1 MVASARLIPLTR
13 LHRTAESSANG
24 SNPLEK
30 PRSTADSQ
38 ADVPPGWSR
47 KGKLVLVIRLLNGRG
62 GGAERLF
69 CEMANMFDEAGYEV
83 TCIYCDSSPGS
94 PFFPISRRVAVI
106 NLWHRAARSGAV
118 YGALDHLAKH
128 LPPTGGSSL
137 IDWFSKNLFFIRRL
151 AAAVA
156 SVQPDLVIS
165 FLPPA
170 NTPSV
175 IAARLAGAKVLPTN
189 HNVPEQD
196 FRSPLRWDQ
205 NPVDRFLRL
214 HVLRYATR
222 VHVLL
227 PSFLEWF
234 PESIRKRGIAITNY
248 VSRDFE
254 NVELP
259 ERRQKTIVGVG
270 RLAPVKNYGA
280 LIDAWAL
287 IAKDYP
293 EWSVEIHGSGPDHQR
308 LLHRVRELKLSS
320 VHLRGQTSSIKDVYL
335 AGEIFCHPAHHE
347 GFGLAVAEA
356 LACGLPAVAYS
367 DCPGVNELVQHEVN
381 GLLVARSGGP
391 AALAAALRR
400 LIEDESLRTQLR
412 ERAPITMR
420 AFSFEA
426 FRRNWLSLVEDI
438 TSKARAA

>member
-1 MVASARLIPLTR
+1 MNRVAKP
-13 LHRTAESSANG
+13 HANG
-24 SNPLEK
+24 ASLLEK
-30 PRSTADSQ
+30 SATDSWT
-38 ADVPPGWSR
+38 DVPPAWSR
-47 KGKLVLVIRLLNGRG
+47 KGKLVLVIRLLHGRG

-83 TCIYCDSSPGS
+83 TCLYCDSSPGN
-94 PFFPISRRVAVI
+94 PFFPISPRIAVV
-106 NLWHRAARSGAV
+106 NLWRRAARSGAA
-118 YGALDHLAKH
+118 YGAIDYLSKQ
-128 LPPTGGSSL
+128 LPPARGRLL
-137 IDWFSKNLFFIRRL
+137 IDWLATNLYFIRRL

-175 IAARLAGAKVLPTN
+175 IAARLVGARVVPTN

-196 FRSPLRWDQ
+196 FGSPLRWDQ

-234 PESIRKRGIAITNY
+234 PDSIRRRGVAITNY

-254 NVELP
+254 AVQLP
-259 ERRQKTIVGVG
+259 ERREKRIVGVG

-280 LIDAWAL
+280 LVDAWAS
-287 IAKDYP
+287 IAEDHR
-293 EWSVEIHGSGPDHQR
+293 EWSVEIHGSGPDHQH
-308 LLHRVRELKLSS
+308 LLNRVRELKLDS
-320 VHLRGQTSSIKDVYL
+320 VHLRGQTSDIKDVYL

-356 LACGLPAVAYS
+356 LACGLPVVAYS

-381 GLLVARSGGP
+381 GLLVERSGGP

-400 LIEDESLRTQLR
+400 LIEDQLLRTQLR
-412 ERAPITMR
+412 ERAPVTMR

-438 TSKARAA
+438 TSEARAA